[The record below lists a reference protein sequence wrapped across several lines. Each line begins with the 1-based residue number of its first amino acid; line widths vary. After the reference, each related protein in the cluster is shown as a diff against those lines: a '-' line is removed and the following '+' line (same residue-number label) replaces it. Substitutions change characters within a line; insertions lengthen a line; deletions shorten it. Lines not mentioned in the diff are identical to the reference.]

1 MEGLMTFEEVK
12 SRIRDYG
19 FEENSTM
26 NEAEYKSYVIN
37 AVNLAQNWVYK
48 AIVQPFSAYFENVA
62 EVDVEDAPTPI
73 TENTDDDFEIELPE
87 KVIDLVPLMAAY
99 FVWLDD
105 DERKATMYWNIAD
118 QLREQLMQD
127 MTRPQS
133 FKIGSGKKGKSV
145 IGNGLRWS

>member
-1 MEGLMTFEEVK
+1 MTFEEVK

-19 FEENSTM
+19 FEEDSTM
-26 NEAEYKSYVIN
+26 NEAAYTSYVIN

-48 AIVQPFSAYFENVA
+48 AIVQPFSGYFENV
-62 EVDVEDAPTPI
+62 EEIDVDDAPTAI
-73 TENTDDDFEIELPE
+73 TADTDDDFEIQLPD

-118 QLREQLMQD
+118 QLREQLFAD
-127 MTRPQS
+127 MSRPQA
-133 FKIGSGKKGKSV
+133 FKIGSGKNSKSV